1 MSDLAERLLAAIE
14 ETERIARGD
23 LLTSADPEPPPGTTV
38 ELFDGEELWT
48 RHADMWPGSWLRHGS
63 EETGDPETW
72 TKVAG
77 NYGPA
82 RVIRLDRDTVLRR
95 CAADRKIVELHK
107 PDDFTGRECTSC
119 WVEDPDGASP
129 HGMTMES
136 EAWPCPTLLALADG
150 YGIEVGE

>member
-1 MSDLAERLLAAIE
+1 MTDLAARVLAAIE

-38 ELFDGEELWT
+38 ELFDGQELWT
-48 RHADMWPGSWLRHGS
+48 RHADMWPGSWLRHGF

-95 CAADRKIVELHK
+95 CAADRKIVE
-107 PDDFTGRECTSC
+107 ECRGLSSGVFSDST
-119 WVEDPDGASP
+119 VGALGDLVLS
-129 HGMTMES
+129 
-136 EAWPCPTLLALADG
+136 LLAEG
-150 YGIEVGE
+150 YGLTEED